1 MSAREKAGDGEP
13 HHAFLS
19 DDDAMDVL
27 LDPSEE
33 LGGALWFEGSILG
46 SRHRQKSRTEAPGF
60 QPCELRSIL
69 KQARLGLMR

>member
-1 MSAREKAGDGEP
+1 
-13 HHAFLS
+13 
-19 DDDAMDVL
+19 MDVL

-60 QPCELRSIL
+60 QPCELRGFIQFKDEEIPRPS
-69 KQARLGLMR
+69 